1 MRGWTKVFQLKK
13 SAFLATS
20 ALAAAA
26 LLLTGCG
33 AANSPEKEGTAD
45 DPVTIRFAWWGNDA
59 RAKTTLEVIEA
70 FEAENPGIKVKGENT
85 EFSSYWDKM
94 ATQVAGGDTPDV
106 ITMSGS
112 YPSEYSSRGVLL
124 DLEKV
129 QDKIDT
135 STFAPGTVDLGQ
147 INGKQYT
154 ITAGVNSMAMVLDPA
169 VFKAAGVEV
178 PDDET
183 WTWDEYQDIATKI
196 TEGSPAG
203 TFGTTPMANDSFLA
217 VWARQGGE
225 PLYADDGKK
234 LGISEARVADWMKL
248 NLELQKSGGSPTAS
262 QVVEDGSA
270 QPEQTLLG
278 QGKQGMKVS
287 WSNQMNS
294 YSGNEL
300 VMMKLP
306 GESEQGGTW
315 LRSSMEYG
323 ISAKSKNTAA
333 AAKFVSFLVNSEEA
347 GKLIKSDRGMPANLD
362 VRSVV
367 KPLLEENQQK
377 EAVYLDR
384 VAEMKLT
391 PPLPF
396 PAGSS
401 ATMEVLNRNMTDV
414 LFEKAPPEAGAAKF
428 VEEVNLNLD
437 K

>member
-1 MRGWTKVFQLKK
+1 MMFQLRK
-13 SAFLATS
+13 SIALGTS
-20 ALAAAA
+20 ALVAAS

-33 AANSPEKEGTAD
+33 ASASTEKVGTAD

-59 RAKTTLEVIEA
+59 RAKATFDVIKA

-85 EFSSYWDKM
+85 EFSAYWDKM

-106 ITMSGS
+106 LALSGS

-124 DLEKV
+124 DLDKV
-129 QDKIDT
+129 KDEIDT
-135 STFAPGTVDLGQ
+135 TKFAPGTVELGQ
-147 INGKQYT
+147 IEGKQYT
-154 ITAGVNSMAMVLDPA
+154 ITAGVNSMSMVVDPA
-169 VFKAAGVEV
+169 VFKAAGVEL
-178 PDDET
+178 PDDES
-183 WTWDEYQDIATKI
+183 WTWKDYEDLSAQI
-196 TEGSPAG
+196 TAKSPKG
-203 TFGTTPMANDSFLA
+203 TFGTTPMSNDSFLA

-225 PLYADDGKK
+225 PLYADDGTKV
-234 LGISEARVADWMKL
+234 GISEARVADWLQM
-248 NLELQKSGGSPTAS
+248 NLDLQKSAGSPSAS

-270 QPEQTLLG
+270 QPEQTLIG
-278 QGKQGMKVS
+278 QGKQGMKIS

-300 VMMKLP
+300 VMMKMP
-306 GESEQGGTW
+306 GETPTGGAW

-323 ISAKSKNTAA
+323 ISAKSENTAA
-333 AAKFVSFLVNSEEA
+333 AAKFVNFLVNSEEA

-362 VRSVV
+362 VRATVL
-367 KPLLEENQQK
+367 PLLKENQQK
-377 EAVYLDR
+377 EASYLDR
-384 VAEMKLT
+384 IAEMDLT

-401 ATMEVLNRNMTDV
+401 ATLEILNRNMTDV
-414 LFEKAPPEAGAAKF
+414 LFEKTTPADAAKKF